1 MTAETDEAVAQMDR
15 QAALVTKSQEATIG
29 HQEAHNKLDGAKASL
44 FSALA
49 FAASIATLT
58 GIGWSIWWWVR

>member
-1 MTAETDEAVAQMDR
+1 MTAETDEALAQMDR
-15 QAALVTKSQEATIG
+15 QAALVTKSQEAAIG

-44 FSALA
+44 YSALA
-49 FAASIATLT
+49 FMAGVGTLT

>member
-1 MTAETDEAVAQMDR
+1 MTAETDEALAQMDR

-44 FSALA
+44 YSALA
-49 FAASIATLT
+49 FGTIFATMT
-58 GIGWSIWWWVR
+58 GVGWSVWAWIK